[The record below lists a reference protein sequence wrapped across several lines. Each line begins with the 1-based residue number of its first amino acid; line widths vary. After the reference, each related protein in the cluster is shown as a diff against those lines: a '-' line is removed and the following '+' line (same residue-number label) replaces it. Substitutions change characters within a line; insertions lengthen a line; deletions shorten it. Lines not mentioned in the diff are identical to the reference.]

1 MKPYQRQE
9 FICNLD
15 GVGPNDK
22 AVLFVL
28 SRHVKDDT
36 MTCWLSWETLQR
48 ETGIKSNDGIGAAV
62 KRLEARGVLTVMRP
76 PKHSGCSQS
85 NVYTLRFEPSGILR
99 AAEHSVNLNTPI
111 RSSEYS
117 DPTAGILRRAE
128 TNLLTVKNHGAIAP
142 APAARAPRRPRTP
155 EPGELPEAKERRQLL
170 EVAELKGW
178 HRMDGENDRDYLS
191 RIRQLNDMRVA
202 DLK

>member
-22 AVLFVL
+22 TVLFVL

-36 MTCWLSWETLQR
+36 LTCWLSWETLKR

-62 KRLEARGVLTVMRP
+62 KRLEARGVLTVKRP

-99 AAEHSVNLNTPI
+99 AAEHSVTLNTPI

-117 DPTAGILRRAE
+117 DPTAGILRPAE
-128 TNLLTVKNHGAIAP
+128 TNHLTIKNHGASAP
-142 APAARAPRRPRTP
+142 APGARAPRRPRTP
-155 EPGELPEAKERRQLL
+155 EPGESAREREERQLL
-170 EVAELKGW
+170 EVAEACGW
-178 HRMDGENDRDYLS
+178 RQLDSEDHRDYVN
-191 RIRQLNDMRVA
+191 RIRQLNEQRMATVT
-202 DLK
+202 